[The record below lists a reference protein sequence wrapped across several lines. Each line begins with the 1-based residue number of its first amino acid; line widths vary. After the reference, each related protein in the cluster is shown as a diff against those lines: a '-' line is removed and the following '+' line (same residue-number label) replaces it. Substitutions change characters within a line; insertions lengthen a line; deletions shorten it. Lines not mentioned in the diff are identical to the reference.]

1 MTLRDSSYE
10 KILNE
15 LTNAGIVEQPFA
27 WYSLMIGVIAKGME
41 PGSRVYNGVFSNLLN
56 DGQPLSGSI
65 IAVLTNQGM
74 DVAEKLKSSSEDLFA
89 FPNDKVEK
97 KQRLQTLADLSYGL
111 SLGLTVNAEDGSLE
125 NITDY
130 DMKADLNTISEVA
143 KVDLEAELDEDDLD
157 SVVGF
162 MIDVAVKNYEINQN
176 QYKTPARAGVFLF
189 VQARHQ
195 NQGLL

>member
-176 QYKTPARAGVFLF
+176 
-189 VQARHQ
+189 
-195 NQGLL
+195 

>member
-1 MTLRDSSYE
+1 MTLQNSSYE
-10 KILNE
+10 KIQKE
-15 LTNAGIVEQPFA
+15 LTGAGIVEQPFA
-27 WYSLMIGVIAKGME
+27 WYALMIGVISKGME
-41 PGSRVYNGVFSNLLN
+41 PGSRVYNSVFSSLLN

-74 DVAEKLKSSSEDLFA
+74 DIVEKLKGNSEDLFA

-111 SLGLTVNAEDGSLE
+111 SLGLTVDPEDGSLE

-130 DMKADLNTISEVA
+130 EMKADLNTISEVA

-162 MIDVAVKNYEINQN
+162 MIDVAVKNFEINKN
-176 QYKTPARAGVFLF
+176 
-189 VQARHQ
+189 
-195 NQGLL
+195 